1 MGFAALAAVLPG
13 AAWGAPHTVCPG
25 GTCDHPTI
33 SACATAAQTDDV
45 CEVQPGVYHET
56 VDHGVNLQAPVTLRC
71 TDPATGCVVD
81 GDGVRDHAFYLPDG
95 WTVEGF
101 EVRNTASDAFSG
113 LGGQYLAAVR
123 DCWVHDV
130 GGTGIGTVGAGG
142 VIERNVVDAAWSY
155 GILCRGAG
163 VTVRNNLVTRA
174 AIYGGSGI
182 HCADGV
188 VTHATV
194 DVRDTTF
201 AGGAASGVFAA
212 EVHHSVVLGGLVGLS
227 ATTGSSNNTVSG
239 WGTDA
244 WGGVAR
250 GTGDAT
256 TEPAFLGLGD
266 YHLAEAL
273 PATGSVET
281 EDLEG
286 DLRVDPPDRGA
297 FEYDVTDV
305 AAPPLLVVDE
315 VVATP
320 TSPAPHALVLLPD
333 AGPALLWLDP
343 NTDVLTYAVRD
354 GDDSWAQQDVATAVP
369 PEVLSLDPYDLPLAA
384 AIDWRTGRPVVAWL
398 ADAAG
403 TTELRFARA
412 FGGGCGSGC
421 ASSDWEGCDDPPL
434 LTFDGAGAV
443 AVAVDPVDGSLV
455 VALAAPSGADCG
467 GSDDWAVDLF
477 RLDEGGWTV
486 QTLETGGCTHRFGL
500 GIDVSVDPADGDAEV
515 VYTRAALADS
525 EGDLRHAV
533 VTPAGGATL
542 ATLAGGSGFATW
554 QDRHT
559 RVAIAHDAAGDL
571 HVAFSANAPEGA
583 WAYAA
588 LHRIGG
594 TWGDPYVFD
603 LMGTGGAR
611 PQEGLDLAVE
621 VTGAPMVAHARN
633 GTVRFGPLH
642 PDESLVHLDVR
653 RTTGWWTALAP
664 LTGSDAVVA
673 WQEASPG
680 TNLHVAATVDP
691 LAAPAGGGLDLACT
705 TADPCQIAACDPE
718 LGCIR
723 TPKCADDDPCTD
735 DVCDAGTCENP
746 PVSGGSCDDGN
757 PSTVD
762 DACVDGACVG
772 TLPPVEV
779 TIIQNIQVTDTLTL
793 VPPAIVE
800 LTQPIT
806 VSDETTLVP
815 PAIVELV
822 QQIVV
827 TDQPPDIEVTDPGCA
842 KGCGTV
848 DPVGN
853 PGPLWLLLV
862 VLYRRRDE

>member
-13 AAWGAPHTVCPG
+13 AAWGATHTVCPG

-33 SACATAAQTDDV
+33 SACATVAQSDDV

-56 VDHGVNLQAPVTLRC
+56 VDHGANLQTPVTLRC
-71 TDPATGCVVD
+71 ADPSTGCVVD
-81 GDGVRDHAFYLPDG
+81 GDGVRDHGFYLRGG

-101 EVRNTASDAFSG
+101 EVRNTSSDAFSG

-130 GGTGIGTVGAGG
+130 GGTGVGTVGAGG
-142 VIERNVVDAAWSY
+142 VIERNVVDAAWSD

-163 VTVRNNLVTRA
+163 VIVRNNLVTRA

-194 DVRDTTF
+194 DVLDTTIP
-201 AGGAASGVFAA
+201 GGAAYGVFAA
-212 EVHHSVVLGGLVGLS
+212 EVHHSVVLGGWVGLS
-227 ATTGSSNNTVSG
+227 AATGSSNNTVSG

-244 WGGVAR
+244 WGGVAP

-256 TEPAFLGLGD
+256 TEPVFLGPGD

-297 FEYDVTDV
+297 FEYDVTDI
-305 AAPPLLVVDE
+305 ADPPLLAIDE

-320 TSPAPHALVLLPD
+320 TAPAPHALVLLPD

-343 NTDVLTYAVRD
+343 DTDVLTYAVRD
-354 GDDSWAQQDVATAVP
+354 GDDSWARQDVATAVP

-403 TTELRFARA
+403 TTELRFARS

-434 LTFDGAGAV
+434 LTFDGMAAV
-443 AVAVDPVDGSLV
+443 AVAVDPVDGSVV

-467 GSDDWAVDLF
+467 SSDDWAVDLF

-515 VYTRAALADS
+515 VYTRVALAAS

-533 VTPAGGATL
+533 AP
-542 ATLAGGSGFATW
+542 LAGSVTVASITDGSGFATW

-559 RVAIAHDAAGDL
+559 RVAIAHGAAGDL

-594 TWGDPYVFD
+594 AWGDPYVFD

-633 GTVRFGPLH
+633 GTVRLAPLH

-664 LTGSDAVVA
+664 LTGGDAVVA

-680 TNLHVAATVDP
+680 TDLHVAATADP
-691 LAAPAGGGLDLACT
+691 LAAPAGGGLDQACT
-705 TADPCQIAACDPE
+705 TADPCEIASCDPE
-718 LGCIR
+718 LGCVM

-746 PVSGGSCDDGN
+746 SVSGGSCDDGN
-757 PSTVD
+757 PNTVD
-762 DACVDGACVG
+762 DTCVEGACVG
-772 TLPPVEV
+772 ILPPVEV
-779 TIIQNIQVTDTLTL
+779 TIIQGIDVTDTLAV

-800 LTQPIT
+800 LAQPIT
-806 VSDETTLVP
+806 VSDETTVVP
-815 PAIVELV
+815 PAIVEIT
-822 QQIVV
+822 QPIVV

-848 DPVGN
+848 DPVGTS
-853 PGPLWLLLV
+853 GPLWLLLV
-862 VLYRRRDE
+862 LLYRRRDE